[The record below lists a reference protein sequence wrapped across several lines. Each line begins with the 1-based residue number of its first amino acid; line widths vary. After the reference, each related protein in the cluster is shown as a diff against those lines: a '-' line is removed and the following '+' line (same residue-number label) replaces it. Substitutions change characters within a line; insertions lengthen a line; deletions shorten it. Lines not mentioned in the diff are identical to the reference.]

1 MLKFNQMSL
10 EFLGFKK
17 LQCLWPWLN
26 GITNSMESHQKEED
40 YNGKKAEIESIPEF
54 D

>member
-1 MLKFNQMSL
+1 MSL

-17 LQCLWPWLN
+17 LLCLWPWLN
-26 GITNSMESHQKEED
+26 EIINSMESLQKEED
-40 YNGKKAEIESIPEF
+40 YNGNKAEIESIPEF